1 MKVAVVIPCY
11 KVEEHIRKVVSEI
24 PASVDMIIT
33 VNDKSPDGTA
43 SVLSEIEK
51 NDSRVVV
58 VNHEENKGV
67 GGAMITGFKEA
78 AARNADIVIK
88 LDGDGQ
94 MDSSYIDKMVELLST
109 GKYDFVKGNR
119 FFDRKMLKNMPFVRR
134 FGNLGMSFLIKI
146 SSGYWNISDPTN
158 GYFATTSN
166 ILNRIDYN
174 RISNRFFFESSLII
188 ENYYAGARIK
198 DLPMPAIYANEKSNL
213 SITKTLFTFP
223 PKLFYAMLRRIWL
236 RYFIYDFNMNSL
248 YIIFGLPLF
257 LFGIVFGIVKWGVYA
272 SSNVAAPTGTIM
284 LAVIPLILG
293 FQMLLSAI
301 QYDMTSNN
309 PFEVEK

>member
-58 VNHEENKGV
+58 VTHDENKGV

-78 AARNADIVIK
+78 VARNADVVIK

-158 GYFATTSN
+158 GYFAITSN

-198 DLPMPAIYANEKSNL
+198 DLPMPAIYADEKSNL

-257 LFGIVFGIVKWGVYA
+257 LFGIVFGIVKWVAYA

-293 FQMLLSAI
+293 FQMLLSSI
-301 QYDMTSNN
+301 QYDMTSKN

>member
-11 KVEEHIRKVVSEI
+11 KVEEHIRDVVSGI
-24 PASVDMIIT
+24 PANVDMIIT

-51 NDSRVVV
+51 TDSRVVV
-58 VNHEENKGV
+58 VNNDKNMGV

-78 AARNADIVIK
+78 VARNADVVIK

-94 MDSSYIDKMVELLST
+94 MDPSYIGKMVEHLSSD
-109 GKYDFVKGNR
+109 KYDFVKGNR
-119 FFDRKMLKNMPFVRR
+119 FFDRKMLKNMPFIRR

-166 ILNRIDYN
+166 ILKRIDYK
-174 RISNRFFFESSLII
+174 RISKRFFFESSLII
-188 ENYYAGARIK
+188 EIYYAGARIK
-198 DLPMPAIYANEKSNL
+198 DLSMPAIYADEKSNL
-213 SITKTLFTFP
+213 SIAKTLFTFP

-257 LFGIVFGIVKWGVYA
+257 LFGLIFGIVEWIIYA
-272 SSNVAAPTGTIM
+272 SNSVTAPTGTIM

-293 FQMLLSAI
+293 FQMLLAAV
-301 QYDMTSNN
+301 QYDMTAKN
-309 PFEVEK
+309 PFEIEK